1 MSLSFPLH
9 ILHGDP
15 RARGEIFLVTRL
27 GLIGGGDWPRRRRER
42 RSGGVAGAGSGVTEA
57 GSGEAVWT
65 SGVVVDTRGSTAVG
79 GTSMVLN

>member
-1 MSLSFPLH
+1 MSLPFPLH

-15 RARGEIFLVTRL
+15 RARGEVFLVTRP
-27 GLIGGGDWPRRRRER
+27 GLIGGGDLLRRRRER
-42 RSGGVAGAGSGVTEA
+42 RSGGVAGTGT

-79 GTSMVLN
+79 GTSMALN